1 MTGDFIYARLMRAAE
16 GEPTGYAPQD
26 LDAWA
31 ERARVWAAGGE
42 PADLPRIGPENAGA
56 SKQRECF
63 VYFIER
69 RENSQ
74 PSRRDGAAGAV
85 AEPVKSVADCDLSRD
100 TGPDMS
106 GLRDLIRQAD
116 QKASVVISF
125 IAGLFTLNRDAIGL
139 VRDAMSGR
147 AGVYVILEI
156 ALFLILFAA
165 MASAFSAIVP
175 GSTSGQPASCCG
187 RTGAPQR
194 TSPRSAEKT
203 AALSAGPS

>member
-1 MTGDFIYARLMRAAE
+1 
-16 GEPTGYAPQD
+16 
-26 LDAWA
+26 
-31 ERARVWAAGGE
+31 
-42 PADLPRIGPENAGA
+42 
-56 SKQRECF
+56 
-63 VYFIER
+63 
-69 RENSQ
+69 
-74 PSRRDGAAGAV
+74 
-85 AEPVKSVADCDLSRD
+85 
-100 TGPDMS
+100 MS
-106 GLRDLIRQAD
+106 GLRALQHIDATFRDLIRQAD

-147 AGVYVILEI
+147 AGIYVILEI

-187 RTGAPQR
+187 RTGAPRR